1 MSRSMASP
9 LDASPYDVLGVPRD
23 VDDAELRRAYRRRLR
38 ETHPDAGGSAAAFT
52 AVQRAWEQVGTP
64 DARADYDS
72 GRSGPRDAAPAWAP
86 APPRERRDSRP
97 QARSSGH
104 PGGWNRERYLRSI
117 REWVGLGDPI
127 PDPYDPVLVRR
138 APVEIRR
145 MLASAVVEEDTAR
158 ALAALGMGFTLWHDV
173 ATDAGKLD
181 HVVLGPTGLWAVQS
195 EDFGGPVG
203 VRRGEL
209 IGADLAPGERPVHEV
224 SRRARSI
231 ARAARVRFSAIVIAV
246 PDGDA
251 EGVEE
256 IGRVRGMPALLV
268 EHARLVDLLRRGIPD
283 VGVGGT
289 DLFEVRTRLQSAVRF
304 V

>member
-1 MSRSMASP
+1 MPSP
-9 LDASPYDVLGVPRD
+9 LEASPYDVLGVSRD
-23 VDDAELRRAYRRRLR
+23 VDDATLRRAYRARLR
-38 ETHPDAGGSAAAFT
+38 QTHPDAGGTAAEFT
-52 AVQRAWEQVGTP
+52 AVQLAWETVGTP
-64 DARADYDS
+64 GARAAYDA
-72 GRSGPRDAAPAWAP
+72 GGLGPREATTAWAP
-86 APPRERRDSRP
+86 APPRPRRDSRP

-104 PGGWNRERYLRSI
+104 PGGWHRQRYLERI

-145 MLASAVVEEDTAR
+145 LLAAAVVEEDTAR
-158 ALAALGMGFTLWHDV
+158 ALAGLGLGFTLWHDV
-173 ATDAGKLD
+173 AAEAGKLD

-209 IGADLAPGERPVHEV
+209 TAAHLPPGERPLHDVV
-224 SRRARSI
+224 RRARAV
-231 ARAARVRFSAIVIAV
+231 ARATAVRFSAIVVAV

-251 EGVEE
+251 DGVVEL
-256 IGRVRGMPALLV
+256 GPVRGTPALVV
-268 EHARLVDLLRRGIPD
+268 EHARLVDLLRRGIAG

-289 DLFEVRTRLQSAVRF
+289 DLFELRTRLQSRVRF
-304 V
+304 A